1 MAVVRPLC
9 AIKYNYPQF
18 PDASVLLAPPYDVI
32 KGDLQNQLYEK
43 SPYNVIRLEYG
54 VINDTDTETDNRY
67 TRAKATFDSWLAEG
81 VIQLDD
87 SPAFYMHRQKFIWE
101 GEEIIRTG
109 FFAAVEL
116 QPFDARIILPHEY
129 TLKGPKI
136 DRLKL
141 MESCDASFSPGF
153 GLYDGRN
160 TGINEIMAEVFKTE
174 PLACAEGNGFSDCL
188 WRVDDKEICG
198 KISTALINRQILIAD
213 GHHRYETTLA
223 MRDELREKYPDAPE
237 NASFNYTMMALVDIN
252 DTGLLVL
259 PTHRMILSD
268 EKLSSAFDCLSCN
281 GFDLEKLSITDA
293 DDVTDILAERSQEHA
308 FVIYQKNE
316 YTLITAPQTELN
328 GLPVLDVTTLQN
340 RIISP
345 ILSAISADA
354 TIESHVRYTIHP
366 REAVAQVDSG
376 EMSVAIFLN
385 PTPVEDVLRLAAVGI
400 RLPQKSTYF
409 YPKLPTGLIMY
420 SLHPDVTV
428 G

>member
-9 AIKYNYPQF
+9 AVKYNFAQF

-32 KGDLQNQLYEK
+32 KGDLQNKLYDK

-54 VINDTDTETDNRY
+54 VQNDTDMDTDNRY
-67 TRAKATFDSWLAEG
+67 TRAKATLDAWLAEG
-81 VIQLDD
+81 ILQVDD
-87 SPAFYMHRQKFIWE
+87 APAFYLHRQKFDWD
-101 GEEIIRTG
+101 GEELVRTG

-116 QPFDARIILPHEY
+116 QPFEAGIILPHEY
-129 TLKGPKI
+129 TLKGPKV

-141 MESCDASFSPGF
+141 MDTCGASFSPGF

-160 TGINEIMAEVFKTE
+160 TGINEITAEIVKTE

-188 WRVDDKEICG
+188 WRVDDLEICE

-223 MRDELREKYPDAPE
+223 LRDQLRERYPDAPK
-237 NASFNYTMMALVDIN
+237 NAAFNYTMMALVDIN
-252 DTGLLVL
+252 YPGLLVL
-259 PTHRMILSD
+259 PTHRMILND
-268 EKLSSAFDCLSCN
+268 AQVNDAFDCLSCN
-281 GFDLEKLSITDA
+281 GFTPEKLNITDP
-293 DDVTDILAERSQEHA
+293 DEVTDILAERSDSHA
-308 FVIYQKNE
+308 FVIYHKGE
-316 YTLITAPQTELN
+316 YTLITAPPTELN

-345 ILSAISADA
+345 MLAEISADA
-354 TIESHVRYTIHP
+354 TIESHVRYTIDP
-366 REAVAQVDSG
+366 REAVAHVDAG
-376 EMSVAIFLN
+376 DMSVAIFLN
-385 PTPVEDVLRLAAVGI
+385 PTPVEDVLRLAAAGI

-409 YPKLPTGLIMY
+409 FPKLPTGLIMY
-420 SLHPDVTV
+420 SLQPDVIV

>member
-1 MAVVRPLC
+1 MAVVRPLS
-9 AIKYNYPQF
+9 ALKYDFSQF

-32 KGDLQNQLYEK
+32 KGDLQNKLYEK

-54 VINDTDTETDNRY
+54 IQNDTDTDADNRY
-67 TRAKATFDSWLAEG
+67 TRAKSALDNWLAEG
-81 VIQLDD
+81 ILQIDE
-87 SPAFYMHRQKFIWE
+87 SPAFYMHRQKFEWD

-116 QPFDARIILPHEY
+116 QPFEAGIILPHEY
-129 TLKGPKI
+129 TLKGPKV

-141 MESCDASFSPGF
+141 MDTCGASFSPGF

-160 TGINEIMAEVFKTE
+160 TGINEIMAEIFETE
-174 PLACAEGNGFSDCL
+174 PIACAEGNGFSDCL
-188 WRVDDKEICG
+188 WRVDDAAICE

-223 MRDELREKYPDAPE
+223 LRDQLRERYPNAPK

-252 DTGLLVL
+252 DPGLLVL
-259 PTHRMILSD
+259 PTHRMMLND
-268 EKLSSAFDCLSCN
+268 EKLSSAFDCLTCN
-281 GFDLEKLSITDA
+281 GFDLEKQNISDP
-293 DDVTDILAERSQEHA
+293 DEVTDILAERSDAHA
-308 FVIYQKNE
+308 FIIYQKGE

-345 ILSAISADA
+345 MLSAISADA
-354 TIESHVRYTIHP
+354 TVESHVRYTIHP

-385 PTPVEDVLRLAAVGI
+385 PTPVEDVLRLAAAGI

-409 YPKLPTGLIMY
+409 FPKLPTGLIMY
-420 SLHPDVTV
+420 SLRPDVTV